1 MNINVLTQNNDEC
14 PFNDVYGTYTLRG
27 IQINVTKADGAR
39 GVWIEP
45 TDFTR
50 GCLSRPRTLE
60 EVMPSMARNCIVV
73 NLDRCIGCWSCELAC
88 KLENDVALGE
98 RWNKW
103 CRSNPSES
111 GPTYPPTGC
120 PPCASSARF
129 PCTHVCPTGASYRD
143 EKTGIVLVDKRSVG
157 CKYCMMACPYGVR
170 SWNAEQQVVEKC
182 TLCNH
187 LTAAGEKPA
196 CVKNCCGTAR
206 YYGDLDD
213 PESDVSKVLAAAD
226 PDSIHQL
233 PDVGNHPLTSYILS
247 PRFGE
252 WRADDL
258 TQQTSKLRHDRSV
271 D

>member
-1 MNINVLTQNNDEC
+1 
-14 PFNDVYGTYTLRG
+14 
-27 IQINVTKADGAR
+27 
-39 GVWIEP
+39 
-45 TDFTR
+45 
-50 GCLSRPRTLE
+50 
-60 EVMPSMARNCIVV
+60 MAHNCIVV
-73 NLDRCIGCWSCELAC
+73 NLDRCTGCYSCEITC
-88 KLENDVALGE
+88 KMENDIALGE
-98 RWNKW
+98 HWNKMLQ
-103 CRSNPSES
+103 R
-111 GPTYPPTGC
+111 GPFGDYPNMTRYPLPTMC
-120 PPCASSARF
+120 QQCADAPCV
-129 PCTHVCPTGASYRD
+129 HVCPTGASYRD
-143 EKTGIVLVDKRSVG
+143 GNNVVLIDREKCIG

-258 TQQTSKLRHDRSV
+258 TQTTNLYVTTEGSV